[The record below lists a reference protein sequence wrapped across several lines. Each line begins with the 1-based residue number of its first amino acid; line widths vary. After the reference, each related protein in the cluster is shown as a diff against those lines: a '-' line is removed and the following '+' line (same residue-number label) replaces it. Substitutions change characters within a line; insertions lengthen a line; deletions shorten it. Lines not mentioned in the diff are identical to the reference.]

1 VAQQNKRRKKQVHAL
16 KFLDRKRG
24 QREGGNSTI
33 SLPNQT
39 SMCTDHQIQI
49 SLSNPEV
56 DSPLAQ
62 PTKEQKE

>member
-1 VAQQNKRRKKQVHAL
+1 L

-24 QREGGNSTI
+24 QREGDNSTI

-39 SMCTDHQIQI
+39 SMCTDNQIQI
-49 SLSNPEV
+49 SLSDPEV
-56 DSPLAQ
+56 DNPLAQ